1 MTQPFDPYQHSQQQA
16 PAPGWAPPGQVPDP
30 RQWQGY
36 GQPVT
41 PSAEEE
47 AEVAVD
53 RRRRRAPAGPGG
65 TVSGDVC
72 RQGPGA
78 KGEYVVILDRTFLDP
93 IRWKATL

>member
-41 PSAEEE
+41 PSAPKKKRKWPWI
-47 AEVAVD
+47 VGGVVLLLV
-53 RRRRRAPAGPGG
+53 PAGPSAVTCAG
-65 TVSGDVC
+65 
-72 RQGPGA
+72 
-78 KGEYVVILDRTFLDP
+78 KDRAPRASTS
-93 IRWKATL
+93 